1 LSGSG
6 GTALL
11 GDHNNMQGLREAQA
25 SPAPALRPWRLY
37 LGLLAPSLIVVC
49 TVALLAIT
57 SVKVLAAVRAYV
69 SGESLWS
76 KARHEAVQHLL
87 DYAHTRDPLRYAH
100 YENILVVPLGD
111 RQARLE
117 MEREDPDMARI
128 RSGFIQGGNH
138 PDDIDGMVALF
149 RNLGDQPLFS
159 DALAAWVEGDAL
171 IDRLRETARTLRM
184 QVERGDSPS
193 AINPTVMA
201 LRDINDQLTYAEKR
215 FSASLAEAARVTES
229 LLVGAIVLSAV
240 LLSVISIGVMRR
252 LVSRQAAHQQALQ
265 AANERWQL
273 AAAAAEVGLF
283 EIDIDRDLIHMDGR
297 ASALYGLGDEGAT
310 LPRPQVRQMVDAQ
323 YRDTLRQGMNDS
335 VTHGVGLKQRHLTHG
350 ADGIVRLLETTGR
363 MDQARKGHGQRMVG
377 VVRDITAEQAQAD
390 LAAQRDAAEQV
401 AQAQRAFL
409 SRLSHELRTPLN
421 AILGFAQLLHLD
433 TGRTL
438 SATQAQQVQWILT
451 AGQQLLALVED
462 VLDLTKVEAGEI
474 RMNLQPVPV
483 CPAMEASLALL
494 DGVATRHQVSFINRL
509 PAQALH
515 VQADP
520 QRLQQVFMN
529 LLSNGCKYNRPGGH
543 VSIDARQEGAQVVI
557 EIADDGIGLS
567 REEAVQ
573 LFQPFKRVASTPHV
587 IEGTGLGLYIVK
599 QLVERMGGQVSVD
612 GQPGQGA
619 RFTLR
624 LPTADTS
631 GPVSTPTMG

>member
-1 LSGSG
+1 
-6 GTALL
+6 
-11 GDHNNMQGLREAQA
+11 MQGLREAQA

-117 MEREDPDMARI
+117 MERKHPDMARI

-171 IDRLRETARTLRM
+171 IDRLRETARTLRV
-184 QVERGDSPS
+184 QVERGDPP
-193 AINPTVMA
+193 AELTPTVMA
-201 LRDINDQLTYAEKR
+201 LRDINDQLTYIEKR
-215 FSASLAEAARVTES
+215 FSASLARAARVTES
-229 LLVGAIVLSAV
+229 LLMGAIVLSAL
-240 LLSVISIGVMRR
+240 LLSAISIGVMRR
-252 LVSRQAAHQQALQ
+252 LLSRQAAHQQALQ

-273 AAAAAEVGLF
+273 AAAASEVGLF

-297 ASALYGLGDEGAT
+297 ASSLYGLGDEGAT

-323 YRDTLRQGMNDS
+323 YRDHLRQGMSDS
-335 VTHGVGLKQRHLTHG
+335 VAHGVGLKQRHLTHG
-350 ADGIVRLLETTGR
+350 ADGVTRLLETTGQ
-363 MDQARKGHGQRMVG
+363 MDPAGKGHGQRMVG

-390 LAAQRDAAEQV
+390 MAAQRDAAEQV
-401 AQAQRAFL
+401 ATAQRAFL

-438 SATQAQQVQWILT
+438 SAPQAQQVQWILT

-483 CPAMEASLALL
+483 GPAMGASLALL
-494 DGVATRHQVSFINRL
+494 EGVATRHQVSFINRL
-509 PAQALH
+509 PAEALH

-520 QRLQQVFMN
+520 HRLQQVFMN

-543 VSIDARQEGAQVVI
+543 VSIDARQDGAQVVI

-567 REEAVQ
+567 PEEAAQ
-573 LFQPFKRVASTPHV
+573 LFQPFKRVATTPHA

-599 QLVERMGGQVSVD
+599 QLVERMGGQVSAD

-624 LPTADTS
+624 LPTAD
-631 GPVSTPTMG
+631 PWVSPDCSCKGNPEP